1 MNLAAVQHYAF
12 DNFCYPLDEDT
23 LEINILTGKDV
34 EHIFIVYGDPF
45 AGGILGGDW
54 SWKGKEIEIFKRKE
68 LQEHFRWTVEI
79 KPEFKRLSYYFRVLS
94 GGEEV
99 FFSYDGFFT
108 KAEFENGGNRHGFFI
123 FPWMNPADINR
134 TPEWA
139 ENTVWYQIF
148 PARFCRGKSDFTPKN
163 LLPWPAFGEE
173 IPSDHEGP
181 EPVYGGNIQGI
192 IDKLDYL
199 KDLGVTGI
207 YTTPINKSSSQ
218 HKYNTDDYNLI
229 DEEFGSAE
237 IVKKYVQEAHKRGIK
252 IMFDGV
258 FNHSGWFFE
267 KWQDVWEKREKS
279 KYKDWFMVNDFD
291 FVEPGFGYGKGN
303 AGQGKFYSFAFVD
316 FMPKLNTNNPE
327 CRKYIIDVCR
337 NWVKNYD
344 IDALRLDVANEV
356 SHVFCKELKAAMC
369 ELKPDFYI
377 IGEIWHNSLPWLRGD
392 EYDSVMNYPL
402 QNGIADFCCGK
413 QWNVKKFEYAL
424 NRCYS
429 MYFRQTNR
437 VLFNQMDSH
446 DTIRI
451 LNRCGGDKTAA
462 LQTLVLLF
470 AMTGSV
476 CIYYG
481 TEILL
486 PGSFD
491 PDNRRCMPWK
501 EIEEG
506 KFSGELDF
514 TKKLIALRKAHAAMR
529 SPDYEFVYSDSD
541 RNGDDRIVHIVK
553 ISEDG
558 SEKIGVV
565 VDCGSSGKDISVFA
579 ENKEI
584 LLSADK
590 ILIYR
595 M

>member
-45 AGGILGGDW
+45 AGGILGGEW

-462 LQTLVLLF
+462 LQALVLLF

-506 KFSGELDF
+506 KFSGELGF

-558 SEKIGVV
+558 SERIGVV

>member
-12 DNFCYPLDEDT
+12 DNFCYPLDDNT
-23 LEINILTGKDV
+23 LEVNILTGKDV
-34 EHIFIVYGDPF
+34 EHVFIVSGDPF
-45 AGGILGGDW
+45 AGGIMGGDW
-54 SWKGKEIEIFKRKE
+54 SWKGVEAEIVEKKE
-68 LQEHFRWTVEI
+68 LQEHFRWTIEL
-79 KPEFKRLSYYFRVLS
+79 KPEFKRLSYYFRLVS
-94 GGEEV
+94 KNEE
-99 FFSYDGFFT
+99 FIYSYDGFFT
-108 KAEFENGGNRHGFFI
+108 KSEFENGGKKHGFFI

-134 TPEWA
+134 VPKWA
-139 ENTVWYQIF
+139 ENAVWYQIF
-148 PARFCRGKSDFTPKN
+148 PARFCRGKSDFVPKN
-163 LLPWPAFGEE
+163 LLPWPKFGEQ
-173 IPSDHEGP
+173 IPCDHSGP

-199 KDLGVTGI
+199 KELGITGI

-229 DEEFGSAE
+229 DEEFGTAE
-237 IVKKYVQEAHKRGIK
+237 IVKTYVNEAHKRGIK

-267 KWQDVWEKREKS
+267 KWQDVWKNKEKS

-291 FVEPGFGYGKGN
+291 FVEPGFGYKHGN
-303 AGQGKFYSFAFVD
+303 SGLGKFYSFAFAD
-316 FMPKLNTNNPE
+316 YMPKLNTNNPE
-327 CRKYIIDVCR
+327 CRKFIIDVCR
-337 NWVKNYD
+337 KWVKNYD

-356 SHVFCKELKAAMC
+356 SHAFCKELKKAMC
-369 ELKPDFYI
+369 EIKPDFYI

-402 QNGIADFCCGK
+402 QNGIADFCCSDK
-413 QWNVKKFEYAL
+413 WNVKKFEFAI

-429 MYFRQTNR
+429 MYFKQTNR

-451 LNRCGGDKTAA
+451 LNRCGGNKTSA
-462 LQTLVLLF
+462 LQTLVILF

-486 PGSFD
+486 PGGFD

-506 KFSGELDF
+506 KFSDELDF
-514 TKKLIALRKAHAAMR
+514 TKKLIALRKEHPAMR
-529 SPDYEFVYSDSD
+529 SDRYEFVYSDSD
-541 RNGDDRIVHIVK
+541 KVGQDRIVHLVK
-553 ISEDG
+553 VAEDG
-558 SEKIGVV
+558 SEQIGVV
-565 VDCGSSGKDISVFA
+565 VDCGSSGKNISEFA
-579 ENKEI
+579 KDKEI
-584 LLSADK
+584 LLQADK
-590 ILIYR
+590 ILVYKI
-595 M
+595 

>member
-1 MNLAAVQHYAF
+1 MNLAAIQHYAF

-54 SWKGKEIEIFKRKE
+54 SWKGKETEILKRKE

-79 KPEFKRLSYYFRVLS
+79 KPEFKRLSYYFRILS
-94 GGEEV
+94 AREEY
-99 FFSYDGFFT
+99 FYSYDGFFT
-108 KAEFENGGNRHGFFI
+108 KSEFENGGNRHGFFI

-134 TPEWA
+134 TPKWA

-148 PARFCRGKSDFTPKN
+148 PARFCRGKSDFTPEN
-163 LLPWPAFGEE
+163 ILPWPKFGEE
-173 IPSDHEGP
+173 ISREHDAP

-199 KDLGVTGI
+199 KELGVTGI

-237 IVKKYVQEAHKRGIK
+237 TVKKYVQEAHKRGIK

-258 FNHSGWFFE
+258 FNHSGWLFE

-279 KYKDWFMVNDFD
+279 KFKDWFMVNDFD

-303 AGQGKFYSFAFVD
+303 AGVGKFYSFAFVD

-402 QNGIADFCCGK
+402 QNGIADFCCGN

-429 MYFRQTNR
+429 MYFKQTNR

-451 LNRCGGDKTAA
+451 LNRCGGNKIAA
-462 LQTLVLLF
+462 LQSLVLLF

-501 EIEEG
+501 EIEDG
-506 KFSGELDF
+506 KFSEELAF
-514 TKKLIALRKAHAAMR
+514 TKKLIALRKSHAAMR
-529 SPDYEFVYSDSD
+529 SPEYEFVYSDSD

-558 SEKIGVV
+558 TEKIGVV
-565 VDCGSSGKDISVFA
+565 ADCGSSGKDISVFA
-579 ENKEI
+579 KNKEI
-584 LLSADK
+584 LLAADK
-590 ILIYR
+590 ILVYK

>member
-34 EHIFIVYGDPF
+34 DHIFIVYGDPF

-79 KPEFKRLSYYFRVLS
+79 KPEFKRLSYYFRILS

-134 TPEWA
+134 TPKWA

-148 PARFCRGKSDFTPKN
+148 PARFCRGKSDFTSKN

-199 KDLGVTGI
+199 KELGVTGI
-207 YTTPINKSSSQ
+207 YTTPINKSCSQ

-229 DEEFGSAE
+229 DEEFGSVE

-291 FVEPGFGYGKGN
+291 FVDPGFGYGKGN

-506 KFSGELDF
+506 KFFGELDF
-514 TKKLIALRKAHAAMR
+514 AKKLIALRKAHAAMR

>member
-79 KPEFKRLSYYFRVLS
+79 KPEFKRLSYYFRILS

-108 KAEFENGGNRHGFFI
+108 KSEFENGGNRHGFFI

-199 KDLGVTGI
+199 KELGVTGI

-337 NWVKNYD
+337 SWVKNYD

-402 QNGIADFCCGK
+402 QNGIADFCCGN

-451 LNRCGGDKTAA
+451 
-462 LQTLVLLF
+462 
-470 AMTGSV
+470 
-476 CIYYG
+476 
-481 TEILL
+481 
-486 PGSFD
+486 
-491 PDNRRCMPWK
+491 
-501 EIEEG
+501 
-506 KFSGELDF
+506 
-514 TKKLIALRKAHAAMR
+514 
-529 SPDYEFVYSDSD
+529 
-541 RNGDDRIVHIVK
+541 
-553 ISEDG
+553 
-558 SEKIGVV
+558 
-565 VDCGSSGKDISVFA
+565 
-579 ENKEI
+579 
-584 LLSADK
+584 
-590 ILIYR
+590 
-595 M
+595 

>member
-79 KPEFKRLSYYFRVLS
+79 KPEFKRLSYYFRILS

-139 ENTVWYQIF
+139 EDTVWYQIF

-356 SHVFCKELKAAMC
+356 SHVFCKELKVAMC

-506 KFSGELDF
+506 KFSGELGF

-558 SEKIGVV
+558 SERIGVV
-565 VDCGSSGKDISVFA
+565 VDFGSSGKDISVFA

>member
-79 KPEFKRLSYYFRVLS
+79 KPEFKRLSYYFRILS
-94 GGEEV
+94 GDEEV

-134 TPEWA
+134 TPKWA

-199 KDLGVTGI
+199 KELGVTGI

-481 TEILL
+481 TEIML

-558 SEKIGVV
+558 SERIGVV

>member
-12 DNFCYPLDEDT
+12 DNFCYPVDEDT

-34 EHIFIVYGDPF
+34 EHVFIVSGDPF
-45 AGGILGGDW
+45 AGGIMGGDW
-54 SWKGKEIEIFKRKE
+54 SWNGSETEIIEKKE
-68 LQEHFRWTVEI
+68 LQEHFRWTI
-79 KPEFKRLSYYFRVLS
+79 ALKPEFKRLSYYFRLV
-94 GGEEV
+94 GGNEE
-99 FFSYDGFFT
+99 FFYSYDGFFT
-108 KAEFENGGNRHGFFI
+108 KSEFENGGNKHGFFI
-123 FPWMNPADINR
+123 FPWMNPADIAR

-139 ENTVWYQIF
+139 ENIVWYQIF
-148 PARFCRGKSDFTPKN
+148 PARFCRGKSDFTPKK
-163 LLPWPAFGEE
+163 LLPWPKFGEQ
-173 IPSDHEGP
+173 IPCDHSGP

-199 KDLGVTGI
+199 KELGVTGI

-229 DEEFGSAE
+229 DEEFGTSE
-237 IVKKYVQEAHKRGIK
+237 TVKTYVREAHRRGIK

-267 KWQDVWEKREKS
+267 KWQDVWKNREKS

-291 FVEPGFGYGKGN
+291 FVEPSFGYKRGN
-303 AGQGKFYSFAFVD
+303 AGLGKFYSFAFAD

-327 CRKYIIDVCR
+327 CREYIIDVCKK
-337 NWVKNYD
+337 WVKNYD

-356 SHVFCKELKAAMC
+356 SHVFCKELKKAML
-369 ELKPDFYI
+369 EIKPDFYI

-402 QNGIADFCCGK
+402 QNGIADFCCTDH
-413 QWNVKKFEYAL
+413 WNVKKFEFAL

-429 MYFRQTNR
+429 MYFKQTNR

-451 LNRCGGDKTAA
+451 LNRCDGNKTTAQ
-462 LQTLVLLF
+462 QTLVLLF

-486 PGSFD
+486 PGGFD

-501 EIEEG
+501 EIAEG
-506 KFSGELDF
+506 RFSRELDF
-514 TKKLIALRKAHAAMR
+514 TKKLIALRKNHPAMR
-529 SPDYEFVYSDSD
+529 SGSYEFVYSDSD
-541 RNGDDRIVHIVK
+541 KLGEDRIVHLVK
-553 ISEDG
+553 TAEDG
-558 SEKIGVV
+558 SEKIGIV
-565 VDCGSSGKDISVFA
+565 VDCGSTGKDILAFA
-579 ENKEI
+579 KGNEI
-584 LLSADK
+584 LLQADK
-590 ILIYR
+590 ILVYKV
-595 M
+595 

>member
-12 DNFCYPLDEDT
+12 DNFCYPLDKDT

-34 EHIFIVYGDPF
+34 DHIYIVYGDPF
-45 AGGILGGDW
+45 SGGILGGDW
-54 SWKGKEIEIFKRKE
+54 KWNGTEVEIREKKE
-68 LQEHFRWTVEI
+68 LQEHFKWTISV
-79 KPEFKRLSYYFRVLS
+79 KPDFKRLSYYFRIV
-94 GGEEV
+94 GGNEE
-99 FFSYDGFFT
+99 FFYSYDGFFT
-108 KAEFENGGNRHGFFI
+108 RNEFENGGNRHGFFI

-134 TPEWA
+134 TPRWA
-139 ENTVWYQIF
+139 EDTVWYQIF
-148 PARFCRGKSDFTPKN
+148 PARFCRGKNEVEPKN
-163 LLPWPAFGEE
+163 LLPWPECGDS
-173 IPSDHEGP
+173 IPCGQSRH

-192 IDKLDYL
+192 IDRLDYL
-199 KDLGVTGI
+199 KELGITGI

-218 HKYNTDDYNLI
+218 HKYNTDDYEMI
-229 DEEFGSAE
+229 DEEFGTAE
-237 IVKKYVQEAHKRGIK
+237 TVKTYVKEAHKRGIR

-258 FNHSGWFFE
+258 FNHSGWFFD
-267 KWQDVWEKREKS
+267 KWQDVWKNREKS
-279 KYKDWFMVNDFD
+279 KYKNWFMINDFD
-291 FVEPGFGYGKGN
+291 FVKPDSGFERGN
-303 AGQGKFYSFAFVD
+303 AGVGKFYSFAFTD
-316 FMPKLNTNNPE
+316 YMPKLNTSNPE
-327 CRKYIIDVCR
+327 CRDYIIGVCR
-337 NWVKNYD
+337 KWVKDYD
-344 IDALRLDVANEV
+344 IDGLRLDVANEV
-356 SHVFCKELKAAMC
+356 SHVFCKELKKAMC

-402 QNGIADFCCGK
+402 QNGIADFCCENR
-413 QWNVKKFEYAL
+413 WNVKKFEYAV

-429 MYFRQTNR
+429 MYYKQTNR

-451 LNRCGGDKTAA
+451 LNRCGGNKTTA

-470 AMTGSV
+470 AMSGSV

-486 PGSFD
+486 PGGFD

-501 EIEEG
+501 EIDSG
-506 KFSGELDF
+506 KFDGELNF
-514 TKKLIALRKAHAAMR
+514 TKKLISLRKTHPAMR
-529 SPDYEFVYSDSD
+529 SPEYEFVYSDSD
-541 RNGDDRIVHIVK
+541 KTGSDRIVHIVK
-553 ISEDG
+553 TAEDG

-579 ENKEI
+579 KDREI